1 MTCSWGTQ
9 SYDALCCD
17 VLNVEHVVN
26 VSELKSVHN
35 SFVQQIR
42 AVSKY
47 WMNCTKR
54 NSVRVCNRP
63 DKNIQQ
69 TNISI
74 KKKIKEEKG

>member
-35 SFVQQIR
+35 SFV
-42 AVSKY
+42 
-47 WMNCTKR
+47 
-54 NSVRVCNRP
+54 
-63 DKNIQQ
+63 
-69 TNISI
+69 
-74 KKKIKEEKG
+74 